1 MLKKIYN
8 KKLEKDLIA
17 TIAHNW
23 DITKRAAR
31 DYLYMLKKQ
40 KTK

>member
-1 MLKKIYN
+1 MF
-8 KKLEKDLIA
+8 KKLHDKKQERDLIA

-31 DYLYMLKKQ
+31 DYLYLFRKQ